1 MQLILTQLFV
11 VNRQTYNCNPAVAL
25 CVVPAWHRPCTRPPR
40 NVTAR
45 SSKATSLGWDD
56 LANALPRVNPEK
68 RILQDI
74 NFFQLVRECPDWEA
88 LQRMETDLRDR
99 YDRQPALAMAVLLR
113 TSEVVDVEAASDAER
128 KAVAK
133 MLNSSIVPFIIKK
146 GIYSYKASSL
156 PPLLAALAALQYS
169 NARLDAVLLKLLES
183 SVDSLMLGQLCSAL
197 CSAASLEL
205 RMGPELLDKVIAR
218 LDYTL
223 KFCTTEDVGNLATAL
238 APYNKLPPSGG
249 FSFLSRLAAHSEPSL
264 EELSGEQLVDLLVLF
279 VRQNFPLTGTWVTTF
294 QNALL
299 AGLPGLTR
307 PRSYASLL
315 FSLAKGSIAISE
327 GFLSSLL
334 ERLAEP
340 AVPGARRRTPDTAYG
355 SGSDRSLLSRMR
367 PVDLAV
373 VAAVLSIYGYQP
385 PKDWCESY
393 VEALE
398 RRAGDLD
405 AKQVVTVVD
414 TCVELGIPLSADLLD
429 EMLAVAEGGLAALP
443 AARLLQLVSAL
454 GAVGHQ
460 PDGPWTKQ
468 LTAALVTAAGRCSGA
483 ELVDVVAVLPDAPY
497 AYPPDGEATAVVLTA
512 VKARAAE
519 LKGLDASTRGSILQ
533 LLKDLQ
539 HPGAAALVDSLAP
552 EPAPPKPAAAASPAG
567 RAAVVAAAATGSAA
581 RVGASGS
588 VSTTPAPASTST
600 SAATAAVVATAPLS
614 GSRLAP
620 SQPARAYGPPSAAPS
635 MPPPTANTTTT
646 TTRQQQQ
653 QQQQLVGSTRTFGRR
668 RSFDDDEEEDKMEED
683 EEEEEDDYEGEE
695 EEEEEEVRRRAT
707 ARRTVSVPSPRAAPP
722 PPAYSGG
729 MGDVGFFASTRAS
742 RRR

>member
-1 MQLILTQLFV
+1 MRCHAAQPRPGY
-11 VNRQTYNCNPAVAL
+11 RQTYNCSPAVVL
-25 CVVPAWHRPCTRPPR
+25 YVVPVWHRPCTQLPR

-56 LANALPRVNPEK
+56 LANALPRANPEK
-68 RILQDI
+68 RIIQDI
-74 NFFQLVRECPDWEA
+74 NFFQLVRECPSWEA

-146 GIYSYKASSL
+146 GIYSYKAASL

-169 NARLDAVLLKLLES
+169 NARLEAVLLKLLES

-238 APYNKLPPSGG
+238 APYNKLPSSGG

-279 VRQNFPLTGTWVTTF
+279 VRQNFPLTSTWVTTF

-334 ERLAEP
+334 ERLAAP
-340 AVPGARRRTPDTAYG
+340 AVPGARHRTIGPAGGGGGGGDN
-355 SGSDRSLLSRMR
+355 SLLSRMR

-385 PKDWCESY
+385 PREWCERY
-393 VEALE
+393 VAALE
-398 RRAGDLD
+398 RRAGSLD

-414 TCVELGIPLSADLLD
+414 TCVELGITLSADLLD
-429 EMLAVAEGGLAALP
+429 EMLAVAEGGLATLP

-454 GAVGHQ
+454 GAVDHQ

-468 LTAALVTAAGRCSGA
+468 LTTALVAAAGRCNGT
-483 ELVDVVAVLPDAPY
+483 ELVDVVAVLPHAPY
-497 AYPPDGEATAVVLTA
+497 AYPHDGEATAVVLTA

-519 LKGLDASTRGSILQ
+519 LRGLDAATRGSILQ

-539 HPGAAALVDSLAP
+539 HPGAAAFAESLAP
-552 EPAPPKPAAAASPAG
+552 EPAPPPPPPAGRTAAAGAAAAGSAT
-567 RAAVVAAAATGSAA
+567 RAA
-581 RVGASGS
+581 ASGPM
-588 VSTTPAPASTST
+588 STTPAPGSTSVAT
-600 SAATAAVVATAPLS
+600 AATAATAEMAAAALS
-614 GSRLAP
+614 GSRLVSSP
-620 SQPARAYGPPSAAPS
+620 PARAYEPPSAAPS
-635 MPPPTANTTTT
+635 LPPPTATPTTPIP
-646 TTRQQQQ
+646 TR

-668 RSFDDDEEEDKMEED
+668 RSFDDDEEEEEM
-683 EEEEEDDYEGEE
+683 EEEEEDEYEEEGEE
-695 EEEEEEVRRRAT
+695 EARRRAT
-707 ARRTVSVPSPRAAPP
+707 AQRKVSVPPSRSAPP
-722 PPAYSGG
+722 PQAYFGG
-729 MGDVGFFASTRAS
+729 MDDGGFVTSTRTA